1 MIQKRG
7 TKKVKREIVR
17 LANRLCELL
26 DLCDDGDFVDR
37 VCSAVCCNDPIEIE
51 EIQDD
56 EEAQS

>member
-7 TKKVKREIVR
+7 AKKVKREIAR

-26 DLCDDGDFVDR
+26 DLCDDEDFVDR
-37 VCSAVCCNDPIEIE
+37 VCSAVCCNDPIDIE

-56 EEAQS
+56 EGDQP